1 MTIANPLF
9 DTIFKKLIENDRV
22 AKFFIGT
29 LLEQNIHA
37 LQVITQEFP
46 NPKDVDKSSSG
57 TIGSKEQQSQ
67 EVSSKNFFQLDF
79 IATILTD
86 TGEPEKVHV
95 EIQKIKNF
103 IEPRMLSNFQAVHY
117 NRRGTFDYE
126 KRKLPSITIYILG
139 FNLPEIQSACIKLE
153 NTYEDL
159 ISNKLI
165 NHKIDFIEKLSQDCY
180 IVQVNRITERFET
193 SLDKLL
199 SIFEQSN
206 FLDGGKLMK
215 DFNHEIDEENIK
227 LMIDILHH
235 ASIDPEQRKIME
247 IEQE

>member
-1 MTIANPLF
+1 M
-9 DTIFKKLIENDRV
+9 ENDRV

-57 TIGSKEQQSQ
+57 TIASKDQQSQ

-86 TGEPEKVHV
+86 TGETEKVLI

-117 NRRGTFDYE
+117 NRKGTFDYE

-139 FNLPEIQSACIKLE
+139 FNLPEIESACIKLE
-153 NTYEDL
+153 KTYEDL
-159 ISNKLI
+159 ISNKMI

-180 IVQVNRITERFET
+180 IVKVNRITDRFET

-199 SIFEQSN
+199 SIFEQFN

-235 ASIDPEQRKIME
+235 ASFDPEQRKIME

>member
-1 MTIANPLF
+1 MTIANPLY
-9 DTIFKKLIENDRV
+9 DTFFKKLMENDRV

-29 LLEQNIHA
+29 LFEQNIHA

-46 NPKDVDKSSSG
+46 NPKNVDKSSSE
-57 TIGSKEQQSQ
+57 TIGSMEQQSQ

-79 IATILTD
+79 IVTILTD

-117 NRRGTFDYE
+117 NRKGTFDYE

-159 ISNKLI
+159 ISNKKI

-180 IVQVNRITERFET
+180 ILQVNRITERSET

-206 FLDGGKLMK
+206 FLYGGKLMK
-215 DFNHEIDEENIK
+215 DFNHKIDEENIK
-227 LMIDILHH
+227 LMVDILHR

>member
-1 MTIANPLF
+1 M
-9 DTIFKKLIENDRV
+9 ENDRV
-22 AKFFIGT
+22 AKFFIGM
-29 LLEQNIHA
+29 LLEQNIHT

-67 EVSSKNFFQLDF
+67 EELSKNFFQLDF
-79 IATILTD
+79 IPTILTD
-86 TGEPEKVHV
+86 TGKREKVLI

-103 IEPRMLSNFQAVHY
+103 IEPKMLRNFQALHY
-117 NRRGTFDYE
+117 NRKGTFDDE

-139 FNLPEIQSACIKLE
+139 FNLPEIESACIKLE
-153 NTYEDL
+153 QTYEDL
-159 ISNKLI
+159 ISNKRI
-165 NHKIDFIEKLSQDCY
+165 NHKIDFIERLTHDCF
-180 IVQVNRITERFET
+180 IVQVNRITERFQT

-206 FLDGGKLMK
+206 FLDGGKIMK
-215 DFNHEIDEENIK
+215 DFNHEIDDENIK

-235 ASIDPEQRKIME
+235 AVVNPEQKKRME
-247 IEQE
+247 IEQV

>member
-1 MTIANPLF
+1 VTIANPLY
-9 DTIFKKLIENDRV
+9 DTIFKKLMENDRV

-57 TIGSKEQQSQ
+57 TIASKDQQSQ

-86 TGEPEKVHV
+86 TGETEKVLI

-117 NRRGTFDYE
+117 NRKGTFDYE

-139 FNLPEIQSACIKLE
+139 FNLPEIESACIKLE
-153 NTYEDL
+153 KTYEDL
-159 ISNKLI
+159 ISNKMI
-165 NHKIDFIEKLSQDCY
+165 NQKIDFIEKLSQDCY
-180 IVQVNRITERFET
+180 IVQVNRIADRFET

-227 LMIDILHH
+227 LMIDIIHH
-235 ASIDPEQRKIME
+235 ASFNPEQRKIME

>member
-1 MTIANPLF
+1 M
-9 DTIFKKLIENDRV
+9 
-22 AKFFIGT
+22 
-29 LLEQNIHA
+29 
-37 LQVITQEFP
+37 
-46 NPKDVDKSSSG
+46 
-57 TIGSKEQQSQ
+57 
-67 EVSSKNFFQLDF
+67 
-79 IATILTD
+79 
-86 TGEPEKVHV
+86 
-95 EIQKIKNF
+95 
-103 IEPRMLSNFQAVHY
+103 HY
-117 NRRGTFDYE
+117 NRKGTFDYE

-153 NTYEDL
+153 QTYEDL
-159 ISNKLI
+159 ISNKII

-227 LMIDILHH
+227 LIVDILYH
-235 ASIDPEQRKIME
+235 ASIDLEQRKIME

>member
-1 MTIANPLF
+1 M
-9 DTIFKKLIENDRV
+9 ENDRV

-57 TIGSKEQQSQ
+57 TIASKDQQSQ

-86 TGEPEKVHV
+86 TGETEKVLI

-117 NRRGTFDYE
+117 NRKGTFDYE

-139 FNLPEIQSACIKLE
+139 FNLPEIESACIKLE
-153 NTYEDL
+153 KTYEDL
-159 ISNKLI
+159 ISNKMI
-165 NHKIDFIEKLSQDCY
+165 NQKIDFIEKLSQDCY
-180 IVQVNRITERFET
+180 IVQVNRITDRFET

-199 SIFEQSN
+199 SIFEQFN

-215 DFNHEIDEENIK
+215 DFNHEIDKENIK

-235 ASIDPEQRKIME
+235 ASFDPEQRKIME

>member
-1 MTIANPLF
+1 MTIANPLY
-9 DTIFKKLIENDRV
+9 DTIFKKLMENDRA

-46 NPKDVDKSSSG
+46 NPKDVDKSSAV
-57 TIGSKEQQSQ
+57 TIGSKDQQSQ
-67 EVSSKNFFQLDF
+67 EVSAKDFFQLDF

-103 IEPRMLSNFQAVHY
+103 IEPKLLSNFQAVHY
-117 NRRGTFDYE
+117 NRKGTFDYE

-139 FNLPEIQSACIKLE
+139 FNLPDIESACIKLE
-153 NTYEDL
+153 QTYEDL
-159 ISNKLI
+159 ISNKRI

-180 IVQVNRITERFET
+180 IVQVNRITDRFET

-199 SIFEQSN
+199 SVFEQSN
-206 FLDGGKLMK
+206 FLDGRKLMK
-215 DFNHEIDEENIK
+215 DFNHAIDEENIK

-235 ASIDPEQRKIME
+235 ASIDPEQRKMME
-247 IEQE
+247 VEEE

>member
-1 MTIANPLF
+1 MTIANPLY
-9 DTIFKKLIENDRV
+9 DTIFKKLMENDRV

-57 TIGSKEQQSQ
+57 TIASKDQQSQ

-86 TGEPEKVHV
+86 TGETEKVLI

-117 NRRGTFDYE
+117 NRKGTFDYE

-139 FNLPEIQSACIKLE
+139 FNLPEIESACIKLE
-153 NTYEDL
+153 KTYEDL
-159 ISNKLI
+159 ISNKMI
-165 NHKIDFIEKLSQDCY
+165 NQKIDFIEKLSQDCY
-180 IVQVNRITERFET
+180 IVQVNRITDRFET

-199 SIFEQSN
+199 SIFEQFN

-215 DFNHEIDEENIK
+215 DFNHEIDKENIK

-235 ASIDPEQRKIME
+235 ASFDPEQRKIME

>member
-1 MTIANPLF
+1 MTIANPLY
-9 DTIFKKLIENDRV
+9 DTIFKKLMENDRV

-37 LQVITQEFP
+37 LQVITQKFP
-46 NPKDVDKSSSG
+46 NPKDVDKSSAV
-57 TIGSKEQQSQ
+57 TIGSKDQQSQ
-67 EVSSKNFFQLDF
+67 EVSAKDFFQLDF

-86 TGEPEKVHV
+86 SGEPEKVLI

-117 NRRGTFDYE
+117 NRKGTFDYE

-139 FNLPEIQSACIKLE
+139 FNLPEIESACIKLE
-153 NTYEDL
+153 KTYEDL
-159 ISNKLI
+159 ISNKMI

-180 IVQVNRITERFET
+180 IVQVNRITDRFET

-227 LMIDILHH
+227 LMIDILYH

>member
-1 MTIANPLF
+1 
-9 DTIFKKLIENDRV
+9 
-22 AKFFIGT
+22 FIGT

-37 LQVITQEFP
+37 LQVITQELS
-46 NPKDVDKSSSG
+46 NPEDVAKRSSG
-57 TIGSKEQQSQ
+57 PIDSKEQQSP
-67 EVSSKNFFQLDF
+67 EVASKNFFQLDF

-139 FNLPEIQSACIKLE
+139 FNLQEIQSACIKLE

-159 ISNKLI
+159 ISNKMI

-235 ASIDPEQRKIME
+235 ASINPEQRKIIE